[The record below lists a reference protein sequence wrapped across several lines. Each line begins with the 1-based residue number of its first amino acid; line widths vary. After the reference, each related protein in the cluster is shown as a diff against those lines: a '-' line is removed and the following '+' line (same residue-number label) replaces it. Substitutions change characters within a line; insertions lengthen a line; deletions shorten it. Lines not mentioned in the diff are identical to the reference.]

1 MLFRGKKMFFPF
13 VYNFQSK
20 LIISNRSHD
29 DLKHRLCP
37 KKNYLCPN
45 NAIKYKNSYF
55 VGMME
60 KLIPLVPFIL
70 LMVLILFL
78 GLKKRNASNKFH
90 MDYILLHLVVL
101 LIMTLIY
108 FGMINSIIS
117 YAYFNLLN
125 QMHVASIILFCLHV
139 ESAIKGYRVKVKKI
153 FYFYL
158 LLYLSI
164 VFLNELG
171 IQIINVE
178 SKVKTFMLIE
188 IKNAHYYTD
197 KIVIKGITLILL
209 ISYLMKMC
217 YSSIDNSF
225 SVKRKHIYKIWVYS
239 YSAFVITQL
248 IINNMYYFGGFNESY
263 NDTINIIIRINSIIT
278 LLFIFTNP
286 TILYYLPLIKKINV
300 FNKISKEN
308 YFHLLQI
315 VMKKEKLYL
324 IKKLNIKVLAIQV
337 GISVKK
343 LRLTI
348 LINTG
353 KTFNEFINDYR
364 VERAQKLIL
373 SGFLKRHTTIALAEK
388 CGFNSHQTFFRAFR
402 KKTNV
407 TPKIYLE
414 NLDNK

>member
-1 MLFRGKKMFFPF
+1 MLSRGKKMFFPF

-20 LIISNRSHD
+20 LIILNRSHD

-60 KLIPLVPFIL
+60 KLTPLVPFIL

-263 NDTINIIIRINSIIT
+263 NDTINIIVRINSIIT

-373 SGFLKRHTTIALAEK
+373 SGFLERHTTIALAEK

>member
-1 MLFRGKKMFFPF
+1 
-13 VYNFQSK
+13 
-20 LIISNRSHD
+20 
-29 DLKHRLCP
+29 
-37 KKNYLCPN
+37 
-45 NAIKYKNSYF
+45 
-55 VGMME
+55 
-60 KLIPLVPFIL
+60 
-70 LMVLILFL
+70 
-78 GLKKRNASNKFH
+78 
-90 MDYILLHLVVL
+90 
-101 LIMTLIY
+101 
-108 FGMINSIIS
+108 
-117 YAYFNLLN
+117 
-125 QMHVASIILFCLHV
+125 
-139 ESAIKGYRVKVKKI
+139 
-153 FYFYL
+153 
-158 LLYLSI
+158 
-164 VFLNELG
+164 
-171 IQIINVE
+171 
-178 SKVKTFMLIE
+178 
-188 IKNAHYYTD
+188 
-197 KIVIKGITLILL
+197 
-209 ISYLMKMC
+209 
-217 YSSIDNSF
+217 
-225 SVKRKHIYKIWVYS
+225 
-239 YSAFVITQL
+239 
-248 IINNMYYFGGFNESY
+248 MYYFGGFNESY
-263 NDTINIIIRINSIIT
+263 NDTINIIVRINSIIT

-286 TILYYLPLIKKINV
+286 TILFYLPLIKKINV